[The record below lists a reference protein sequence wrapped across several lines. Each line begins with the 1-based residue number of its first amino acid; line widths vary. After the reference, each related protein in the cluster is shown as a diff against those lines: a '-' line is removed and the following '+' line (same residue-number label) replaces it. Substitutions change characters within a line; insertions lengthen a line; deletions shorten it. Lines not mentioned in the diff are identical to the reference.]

1 MDWKLKIEL
10 KRQQK
15 YYHCWH
21 TKSMLKKGVH
31 FILHYCMKTR
41 IVKWGS
47 VSVMLSKDKDEISH
61 TEWCVYVCVFVWWSG
76 EGGRGIKDLCPYL
89 YFLIMISRT
98 AVLLLP
104 STCQSN
110 GRCRREVLGLRRW
123 SGEKG
128 ECEELWRWG
137 GGGIVH
143 GWWAVH
149 GPLKVC
155 TPKDGE
161 GG

>member
-1 MDWKLKIEL
+1 
-10 KRQQK
+10 
-15 YYHCWH
+15 
-21 TKSMLKKGVH
+21 MLKKRTA
-31 FILHYCMKTR
+31 FYPSLLHENQNSKMR
-41 IVKWGS
+41 LS
-47 VSVMLSKDKDEISH
+47 VCNAQQGQGWNKPHWK
-61 TEWCVYVCVFVWWSG
+61 CVYVCVFVWWSG

-137 GGGIVH
+137 GGHRSWMMGSSWPTESVYPQRWR
-143 GWWAVH
+143 GRVETQN
-149 GPLKVC
+149 KR
-155 TPKDGE
+155 KD
-161 GG
+161 

>member
-1 MDWKLKIEL
+1 
-10 KRQQK
+10 
-15 YYHCWH
+15 
-21 TKSMLKKGVH
+21 MLKKGVH

-128 ECEELWRWG
+128 ECEELWRCG
-137 GGGIVH
+137 GGHRSWMMGSSWPTESVYPQRWR
-143 GWWAVH
+143 GRVETQN
-149 GPLKVC
+149 KR
-155 TPKDGE
+155 KD
-161 GG
+161 

>member
-1 MDWKLKIEL
+1 
-10 KRQQK
+10 
-15 YYHCWH
+15 
-21 TKSMLKKGVH
+21 MLKKGVH

-137 GGGIVH
+137 GGASFMDDGQFMAHWKCV
-143 GWWAVH
+143 
-149 GPLKVC
+149 P
-155 TPKDGE
+155 PKMERE
-161 GG
+161 GRNTEQEKGLA